1 MCFRAWGDRWGV
13 KEPDFHTGQ
22 APCILWGPRGPGGC
36 PCISILSPVGCK
48 SLSLKMKLEAAAGRS
63 YIYSRSKCKMPPCP
77 SDKAAPRTSHK
88 DYPVIL
94 LYGVCQGQRKGH
106 FMRGN
111 TILPPPFSQQPSP
124 SLPPCHTHA
133 GISCKPKELL
143 DSSPPQDGS
152 PAVPSCIGFP
162 CRLRLLSGCELHHSS
177 KQKMVQGG

>member
-1 MCFRAWGDRWGV
+1 MLQGLGRQVGCKGGQISTLGRPRA
-13 KEPDFHTGQ
+13 F
-22 APCILWGPRGPGGC
+22 CGC
-36 PCISILSPVGCK
+36 PEALGAVPAFPFTPVSRK

-77 SDKAAPRTSHK
+77 SDKAAPKTSHK

-106 FMRGN
+106 FMHGN
-111 TILPPPFSQQPSP
+111 TIPPLPFSQQPSP

-152 PAVPSCIGFP
+152 PAVPSCIEFP
-162 CRLRLLSGCELHHSS
+162 CRLRLLSGCEFRHSS